1 MARRPLGPGLSLR
14 CGRERRRADQFQGEA
29 PVGWPVAAAGS
40 LWVRCCEGRAELLR
54 VNPVTGRVLTRIAG
68 FDRVVAFGTGFMW
81 ALNWTP
87 EGDRLVRIDTAPIDT
102 ETYTTAPIGPLDF
115 QWSDFTVT
123 AGAVWASSPEGG
135 TIRRLDSR
143 TGKERE
149 RIRVGREPGALAA
162 GAGAVWAAT
171 SRDGTVARYDI
182 ATGRVET
189 IDVGGTP
196 NDLVYARGSV
206 WVAVDELAASVN
218 PLTRAQY
225 IARASAIC
233 DAANGRFHAA
243 EEELGLN
250 GGPGFEDI
258 QAWNEAAAR
267 FSEEAIAEL
276 RALPPPKADRA
287 EFIEFYQRLEQQTSV
302 LHQTAEAA
310 WNHDTTLAEELGKRR
325 VELTHKKDGLE
336 PRLQGCPVSLPA

>member
-1 MARRPLGPGLSLR
+1 M
-14 CGRERRRADQFQGEA
+14 
-29 PVGWPVAAAGS
+29 W
-40 LWVRCCEGRAELLR
+40 
-54 VNPVTGRVLTRIAG
+54 
-68 FDRVVAFGTGFMW
+68 AFG
-81 ALNWTP
+81 
-87 EGDRLVRIDTAPIDT
+87 GDRLVRIDTVPIDT
-102 ETYTTAPIGPLDF
+102 EIYATAPIGPLGF
-115 QWSDFTVT
+115 QWSDFTVA

-135 TIRRLDSR
+135 TIRRLDPL

-162 GAGAVWAAT
+162 GAGAVWAAI

-233 DAANGRFHAA
+233 DAASGRFHAA
-243 EEELGLN
+243 EEELGLP
-250 GGPGFEDI
+250 GLGFEDI
-258 QAWNEAAAR
+258 EAWNEAAAR

-287 EFIEFYQRLEQQTSV
+287 GFIEFYSLLEQQTSV

-310 WNHDTTLAEELGKRR
+310 WNHDATLAEELDKRR
-325 VELTHKKDGLE
+325 VELIHRRVELIHHKDGFE
-336 PRLQGCPVSLPA
+336 PDLQGCPVDLPA